1 MLSGSE
7 TGCTHGAG
15 VEEAVQVLTGG
26 RSGRAL
32 PGPASRSQCRH
43 LGVVPRESWDPH
55 PHPASADLL
64 GSLARREEPQIGG
77 RKKRK
82 KMLTCGVVICSQ
94 ALWERFPH
102 SCGPPHLGIAIVS

>member
-15 VEEAVQVLTGG
+15 MEEAAQVLTGG

-55 PHPASADLL
+55 PHPASAGLL
-64 GSLARREEPQIGG
+64 GSLACREEPQIGG
-77 RKKRK
+77 RKERK
-82 KMLTCGVVICSQ
+82 CFSVV
-94 ALWERFPH
+94 W
-102 SCGPPHLGIAIVS
+102 